1 MRHKVVNLLIIIL
14 LTGCSKNIHL
24 DPIQSTGTQIVKT
37 LIKKNK

>member
-24 DPIQSTGTQIVKT
+24 DPIQSTGTQIVK
-37 LIKKNK
+37 IVFQKNK